1 MNGKSEAGLTCS
13 IIAQPGPAVSAARKR
28 DLLPLRPT
36 VLRSPVVELILRTQL
51 PRCKLSRTL
60 ERGCTAGR
68 WGATMGSGGTLVRPD
83 TPCNAPAV
91 VVLSSQDPLCTNP
104 ALHPHH
110 QHHHYQ
116 HQHHYHHYRRHQLV
130 RCLLCRIILFTKIT
144 VCPREKEMRAMSQ
157 CK

>member
-1 MNGKSEAGLTCS
+1 MGNLRLGSPAALLRNPE
-13 IIAQPGPAVSAARKR
+13 PAVSAARKR
-28 DLLPLRPT
+28 DLPPPRPT
-36 VLRSPVVELILRTQL
+36 ALRSPAVVELILRTQL

-104 ALHPHH
+104 ALHPHP
-110 QHHHYQ
+110 QHHH
-116 HQHHYHHYRRHQLV
+116 HHHHHYRQHQLV
-130 RCLLCRIILFTKIT
+130 CCLLCHMIIVCTKIIIYL
-144 VCPREKEMRAMSQ
+144 REIEM
-157 CK
+157 

>member
-1 MNGKSEAGLTCS
+1 MGNLRLGSPAALLRN
-13 IIAQPGPAVSAARKR
+13 PGPAVCSQEEGSSSSETNCTEITSA
-28 DLLPLRPT
+28 
-36 VLRSPVVELILRTQL
+36 VVELIVRTQL

-110 QHHHYQ
+110 QHHH
-116 HQHHYHHYRRHQLV
+116 HHHHHYRQHQLV
-130 RCLLCRIILFTKIT
+130 CCLLCHMIIVCTKIIIYL
-144 VCPREKEMRAMSQ
+144 REIEM
-157 CK
+157 

>member
-1 MNGKSEAGLTCS
+1 MGNLRLGSPAALLRN
-13 IIAQPGPAVSAARKR
+13 PGPAVSAARKR
-28 DLLPLRPT
+28 DLPPPRPT
-36 VLRSPVVELILRTQL
+36 ALRSPVVELILRTQL

-60 ERGCTAGR
+60 ERGCTTGR

-104 ALHPHH
+104 ALHSHH

-116 HQHHYHHYRRHQLV
+116 HQHHHYRQHQLV
-130 RCLLCRIILFTKIT
+130 LCLLYHMIIVCTKIT
-144 VCPREKEMRAMSQ
+144 IFLQEKDMWAMSQ
-157 CK
+157 CSK